1 MVIFAKTP
9 VALLRMEVTGAFDV
23 GGEIGDERPGAFGA
37 RALAC
42 CQIKRAPGRLQAPK
56 APGRTLAALFF
67 LRFRD
72 FSSFSLLAFRPF
84 FVWVAIFSGQPEIAT
99 KTKYKYKA
107 IEFPAPF
114 RAYNSIDHLGGGEK
128 HRRPILML
136 PAL

>member
-9 VALLRMEVTGAFDV
+9 VALLKMEVTGAFDI

-42 CQIKRAPGRLQAPK
+42 CQIKRAPGRLQAPR

-84 FVWVAIFSGQPEIAT
+84 FVWVAIFSGQPEIAI
-99 KTKYKYKA
+99 KSKFKYKA
-107 IEFPAPF
+107 IEAVEL
-114 RAYNSIDHLGGGEK
+114 S
-128 HRRPILML
+128 RPV
-136 PAL
+136 